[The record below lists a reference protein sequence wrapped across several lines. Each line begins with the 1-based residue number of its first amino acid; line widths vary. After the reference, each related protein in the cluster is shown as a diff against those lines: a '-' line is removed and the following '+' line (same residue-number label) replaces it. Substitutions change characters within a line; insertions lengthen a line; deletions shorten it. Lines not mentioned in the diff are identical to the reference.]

1 MEVQWRNRPFYKSNQ
16 CKIPRK
22 EDQRILQGKSLAGGK
37 GLKQHLLKFFSS
49 YLFWGFSA
57 VGSPDPLSKHSNKA
71 SLPERNTKLRGKKQ
85 NAPGVLGRG
94 PGRAG
99 WQLRGENHS
108 KGGSGVQTLPPHLA
122 SALTLQA
129 LLRPSGDTV
138 LCNCTCGSYSHEWTG
153 GNGSEKDGWEII
165 SQGQINRIWNL
176 TWLDF

>member
-22 EDQRILQGKSLAGGK
+22 EDQRRILQGKSLAGGK

-71 SLPERNTKLRGKKQ
+71 SLPERNTKLLGKKQ

-94 PGRAG
+94 PGRG
-99 WQLRGENHS
+99 QGDS
-108 KGGSGVQTLPPHLA
+108 YGGKIIQKEVLEYKHCPLTWPLLSP
-122 SALTLQA
+122 SALSSGLQGTLYCVIA
-129 LLRPSGDTV
+129 LVV
-138 LCNCTCGSYSHEWTG
+138 LIPMNEQVEMGQR
-153 GNGSEKDGWEII
+153 KMDG
-165 SQGQINRIWNL
+165 R
-176 TWLDF
+176 